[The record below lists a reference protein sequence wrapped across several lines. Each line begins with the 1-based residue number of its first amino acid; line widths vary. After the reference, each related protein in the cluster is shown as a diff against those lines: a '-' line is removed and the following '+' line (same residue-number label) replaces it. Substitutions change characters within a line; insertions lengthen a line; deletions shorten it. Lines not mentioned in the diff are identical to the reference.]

1 MRSAQMNL
9 HRVTDFLAEEI
20 TRMSDRGLGDVQVQS
35 NLAAS
40 TQSFTTAR
48 AARNLLTKARRE
60 LAAGH
65 VERATSY
72 IDRALRL
79 PYNETAEAP
88 TAAFEAHM
96 ILFTMVSRALE
107 HSAEGDSTWLDA
119 AEATLTQ
126 CGETAGEDL
135 LQTLRALD
143 NDYRLAPS
151 ERRRVRTI
159 ARGDGH
165 TDGIGD
171 VVHERADDDEATQ
184 RVVITGL
191 LLATTAYEVELDRR
205 RTTC

>member
-9 HRVTDFLAEEI
+9 DRATDFLVEEI

-48 AARNLLTKARRE
+48 GARNLLTKARRE

-72 IDRALRL
+72 VDRALRL

-96 ILFTMVSRALE
+96 ILFMTVSRALE
-107 HSAEGDSTWLDA
+107 HSAEGDSTWLAA

-126 CGETAGEDL
+126 CGEAAREDL

-159 ARGDGH
+159 VLG
-165 TDGIGD
+165 
-171 VVHERADDDEATQ
+171 EAH
-184 RVVITGL
+184 
-191 LLATTAYEVELDRR
+191 A
-205 RTTC
+205 